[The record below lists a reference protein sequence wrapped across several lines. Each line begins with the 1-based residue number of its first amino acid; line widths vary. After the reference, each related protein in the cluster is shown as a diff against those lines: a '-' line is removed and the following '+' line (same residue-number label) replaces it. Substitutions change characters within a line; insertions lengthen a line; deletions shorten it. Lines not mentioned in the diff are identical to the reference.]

1 MIGGR
6 VLLEE
11 SRSLFA
17 AVLSRASGRHIP
29 DIERAFR
36 AVHREDF
43 FPPGPWLVY
52 TDSGYVPTPSA
63 DPVWLQQDLLF
74 AIDREKG
81 INNGQP
87 SLHAKWLAA
96 VDPKPGERVLHVG
109 CGNGFYSAVLASLV
123 GETGAVAAFE
133 IEPEIAAAA
142 RLHLGA
148 YSHVDV
154 RSASAA
160 TGTLPASDIIYV
172 NAASGQPLVSWID
185 ALRPGGR
192 PVFPWQADPDLGVSV
207 LVAKGL
213 NGLSAKVLGPSRF
226 IPLRSEMVSPAIHRG
241 RDAVWRIASL
251 VKTIAKQPDETS
263 VAVFG
268 QYWFSPSCRSLRRAS
283 TADARF
289 FQLVSPHHDARA
301 PLTASEVALQHAADI
316 GRTCSYP
323 ILRTNRSP
331 VCS

>member
-6 VLLEE
+6 VLLDE

-52 TDSGYVPTPSA
+52 TDGGYVPTPSA

-74 AIDREKG
+74 AIDWEKG

-87 SLHAKWLAA
+87 SLHAKWIAA

-109 CGNGFYSAVLASLV
+109 CGNGFYSAILASLV
-123 GETGAVAAFE
+123 GETGGVAAFE

-142 RLHLGA
+142 RRHLGA

-154 RSASAA
+154 RSTSAA
-160 TGTLPASDIIYV
+160 TGTLPTSDIIYV
-172 NAASGQPLVSWID
+172 NAASGQPLTSWID

-192 PVFPWQADPDLGVSV
+192 LVFPWQPDTDLGVSILIV
-207 LVAKGL
+207 KTLG
-213 NGLSAKVLGPSRF
+213 GLSAKVLGPSRF
-226 IPLRSEMVSPAIHRG
+226 IPLKTEMALRTTHRG
-241 RDAVWRIASL
+241 RDAIWRIASL
-251 VKTIAKQPDETS
+251 IRTIDKAPDGTS
-263 VAVFG
+263 VAIFD
-268 QYWFSPSCRSLRRAS
+268 QYWFSTTELSI
-283 TADARF
+283 
-289 FQLVSPHHDARA
+289 VEEG
-301 PLTASEVALQHAADI
+301 EV
-316 GRTCSYP
+316 R
-323 ILRTNRSP
+323 
-331 VCS
+331 